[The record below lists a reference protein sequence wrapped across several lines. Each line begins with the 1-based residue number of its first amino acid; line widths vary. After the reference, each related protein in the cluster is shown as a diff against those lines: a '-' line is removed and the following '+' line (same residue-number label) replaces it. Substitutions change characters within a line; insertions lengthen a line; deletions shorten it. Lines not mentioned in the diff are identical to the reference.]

1 VKKVLL
7 VLGACL
13 AAGTLAVAA
22 ASPPNPQSRKDNQ
35 PQLRSLQGQVM
46 GHGDA
51 PLPEAVVYLKNT
63 KTLAI
68 RTFIAD
74 QSANYQF
81 NGLAPNVDYEIHAE
95 YDGHKSDVKT
105 LSSFDNRNRAY
116 LNLHIPTDPK
126 SDAKK

>member
-1 VKKVLL
+1 MKKLL
-7 VLGACL
+7 MVLGACL
-13 AAGTLAVAA
+13 AAVVAVRA
-22 ASPPNPQSRKDNQ
+22 ASPPNPADRKENQ

-46 GHGDA
+46 GHADA

-74 QSANYQF
+74 QSGNYQF

-116 LNLHIPTDPK
+116 LNLHIAAE
-126 SDAKK
+126 AKK

>member
-1 VKKVLL
+1 MNRVLMIL
-7 VLGACL
+7 SACL
-13 AAGTLAVAA
+13 IAGTLAVQA
-22 ASPPNPQSRKDNQ
+22 ASPPIQSDRKENQ

-46 GHGDA
+46 GHEDA

-74 QSANYQF
+74 KSGNYQF

-116 LNLHIPTDPK
+116 LNLHIAA
-126 SDAKK
+126 DAKK